1 MDSNTCLTSKDN
13 HPQIENVL
21 YREFIG
27 SLIFA
32 ATTFSP
38 DIVTVSEATKEAL

>member
-13 HPQIENVL
+13 HPQIENVFI
-21 YREFIG
+21 EFIG